1 MTVSNYDF
9 GFPNGVAIR
18 NLPIEPLLNP
28 IAKVFWVDS
37 INGSDGNSG
46 NFHYPFA
53 TINYAVT
60 QCTNGNG
67 DRIFVA
73 AGHIEDVASAGA
85 LAINKTGVI
94 IEFLGEGS
102 LRGTINF
109 KTLVTASMTITAANV
124 TLINPRFTA
133 AIDAL
138 TGPISITA
146 ANCSII
152 NGLYYDGTA
161 IDTTNCIVATTAA
174 TGLTISG
181 WRYVV
186 GTGAGTQKNSNIKL
200 TAVANP
206 TLKNIDISGNFLVAN
221 INNATTECTGMRL
234 QDVFVANSNATP
246 KPGIV
251 LRANATGMAKNVDV
265 RIASGT
271 TFVSSVAKVNWDA
284 QCLGYNTDGETGT
297 PIAVYTP

>member
-37 INGSDGNSG
+37 VNGSDGNVG
-46 NFHYPFA
+46 NFGYPFA
-53 TINYAVT
+53 TINYAVSR
-60 QCTNGNG
+60 CTSGNG

-73 AGHIEDVASAGA
+73 AGHVENVVSASG

-109 KTLVTASMTITAANV
+109 KTSVSASMTVTAANV

-133 AIDAL
+133 GIDGL
-138 TGPISITA
+138 TGPISLTGNYI
-146 ANCSII
+146 SIL
-152 NGLYYDGTA
+152 NGSYYDAPG
-161 IDTTNCIVATTAA
+161 IDTIDCIVAPTAE
-174 TGLTISG
+174 TGLTIDG
-181 WRYVV
+181 WKYVPDNEA
-186 GTGAGTQKNSNIKL
+186 GAQKHSNIKL
-200 TAVANP
+200 VGSDEV
-206 TLKNIDISGNFLVAN
+206 TLRNIEIVGNFDVAP
-221 INNATTECTGMRL
+221 INNATTKCTNL
-234 QDVFVANSNATP
+234 QLNSVYVNNLNVTP
-246 KPGIV
+246 HPGI
-251 LRANATGMAKNVDV
+251 LLQATTTGMAKNVDV

-271 TFVSSVAKVNWDA
+271 TFVSSVAKLNWDGK
-284 QCLGYNTDGETGT
+284 CLGYHADGQTGT
-297 PIAVYTP
+297 PLAVYA

>member
-9 GFPNGVAIR
+9 GFSSGVAIR
-18 NLPIEPLLNP
+18 NIPIEPLLNP

-37 INGSDGNSG
+37 VNGSDGNVG
-46 NFHYPFA
+46 NFKYPFA

-60 QCTNGNG
+60 QCTSGNG

-73 AGHIEDVASAGA
+73 AGHIENVASAGA
-85 LAINKTGVI
+85 LLIDKTGVI
-94 IEFLGEGS
+94 IEFLGDGS

-109 KTLVTASMTITAANV
+109 RTLVGASMTITAANV
-124 TLINPRFTA
+124 TLINPRFVA
-133 AIDAL
+133 LLDAL

-152 NGLYYDGTA
+152 NGIYNDGTA
-161 IDTTNCIVATTAA
+161 IDTTDCIVATTAA
-174 TGLTISG
+174 TGLTIDG
-181 WRYVV
+181 WKYVV

-206 TLKNIDISGNFLVAN
+206 TLKNIDISGDFVVGN
-221 INNATTECTGMRL
+221 INNATTECTGARL
-234 QDVFVANSNATP
+234 QSIFVKNSNATP

-251 LRANATGMAKNVDV
+251 LQANTTGMAKNVDV
-265 RIASGT
+265 RVASGT